1 MTDVQE
7 PIADL
12 VAQTEQVSI
21 EEQAKDTTAVEN
33 THVHDENCTHDHE
46 NEHEHDPEAAAA
58 AAAAAQQRNDYDLL
72 ETNNTKD
79 KTTDPLVKNYFEAK
93 ELFEKSMTLLNAI
106 PEGADA
112 ELIEKHKDEIV
123 EVTKGLMK
131 AFLLDEKACVMN
143 QRILKLAEQYEVY
156 VQTHNPEG
164 TSTATVDS
172 EEEDAEQQTTI
183 YTKDSVV
190 FVIWILFSGQQWA
203 HCVQTLTF
211 AITEFEDIRPRMLEL
226 RASCQMALRN
236 YKACNE
242 DLEQA
247 LEIQPANVENHSM
260 LGNVYYATHQAQEAT
275 NHFKAFVDA
284 AHPDARTLPNAYYA
298 LATLTL
304 QSVAT
309 GNNTKKK
316 SNQALKQVQLL
327 KDAQMYFQKA
337 QEADLRF
344 KELYGVVT
352 AFNEIKRTAFMAFQ
366 SRSAGRN
373 GTIQPAQTP
382 ALLEAAEALRK
393 SFKTPGL
400 MSCANCGRHEHI
412 ANEGRAEDL
421 KPKALLKC
429 AKCNKVAYCSR
440 PCQITHW
447 NTTHKNTCKK

>member
-1 MTDVQE
+1 MTDVQD
-7 PIADL
+7 PIAEV
-12 VAQTEQVSI
+12 VAQTEQVSL
-21 EEQAKDTTAVEN
+21 EDAQEN
-33 THVHDENCTHDHE
+33 THVHDENCTHDHDH
-46 NEHEHDPEAAAA
+46 EHEHDAAA

-106 PEGADA
+106 PEGAEP

-203 HCVQTLTF
+203 HCVQTLSF

-226 RASCQMALRN
+226 RASCKMALRD
-236 YKACNE
+236 YKGCNE

-247 LEIQPANVENHSM
+247 LEIQPSNVENHSM
-260 LGNVYYATHQAQEAT
+260 LGNVYYATHQAQEAIA
-275 NHFKAFVDA
+275 HFKAFVEA
-284 AHPDARTLPNAYYA
+284 AHPDSRTLPNAYYA

-304 QSVAT
+304 QSIPS
-309 GNNTKKK
+309 GSSKKK
-316 SNQALKQVQLL
+316 SNQALKQVSLL
-327 KDAQMYFQKA
+327 KEAQMYFQKA
-337 QEADLRF
+337 QGADLRF

-373 GTIQPAQTP
+373 GTLQPAQTP
-382 ALLEAAEALRK
+382 ALLEAAEALKK

-400 MSCANCGRHEHI
+400 LSCANCGRHDNI
-412 ANEGRAEDL
+412 ANDGRSEEL
-421 KPKALLKC
+421 KPKPLLKC